1 MTTLND
7 AKAKSLKDKLDEQE
21 ELRLKEEAK
30 KAKSKVEDKQPKKRK
45 K

>member
-7 AKAKSLKDKLDEQE
+7 AKMPNLKDKIEAQE
-21 ELRLKEEAK
+21 LKLKEEAET
-30 KAKSKVEDKQPKKRK
+30 AKSKVEDKQPKKRK